1 MPRPTALRR
10 LADQIGIVPD
20 YVDQTGKETRA
31 TSDETRVAL
40 LDALGLDAATEQG
53 ARRELEALQERDA
66 DRIVAPASVLE
77 RVPGRRLHVRVTLP
91 RGTTGRVTIAAELRD
106 ERGRRFRRYGRV
118 TVPPARQGA
127 TPDWLELPLPRSL
140 ALGYH
145 TLRVGIRSAGGE
157 DEAAQSLIVVPPSCP
172 TAEEV
177 LGDRRL
183 FGLTANLYTVRSRR
197 NWGVGDLTDLRQLA
211 EWAAAAGAGFVGVNP
226 LHALLNREGAVS
238 PYSPVTRLFRNPLYL
253 DVEAVPELADSPEAQ
268 ALVTAADFRRT
279 LTQLRAADRVDYERV
294 MALKLPV
301 LRALHRTFRA
311 RHAGRDSA
319 PARAYDSFL
328 RTHGLLLDDFATW
341 SALVEH
347 LAALTGRAAE
357 AYDWHAWPEPLRDPR
372 GPAVAAFREEYA
384 EAVDFHRWLQFELD
398 TQLGGVASRARD
410 GGMPLGIYQDLAIGS
425 SPAGSDTWAFP
436 QLFVDGV
443 SVGAPPDEYSADG
456 QNWGFPPLHP
466 LRLADDGYR
475 YWIAL
480 VRASL
485 RHGGALRMD
494 HVMGLFQQF
503 WIPRGKSGRDGAYLR
518 FPSRDLLGILALEST
533 RHHALVVGED
543 LGTVPPDVPPALEKW
558 GILSSK
564 VLYFEQDEK
573 GYLPAGRYE
582 RRALATANTHD
593 MATLAGFWEGS
604 DIALRR
610 EVELIDDDAARKA
623 ERTRERERKH
633 LVRRL
638 AADGALDDGR
648 APRDDAELVGA
659 VHRFLAKT
667 PSVLVG
673 LSLDDL
679 TAERSPVNLP
689 GVGPDRYPSWTR
701 RMARSIDELPHD
713 PVVAQALPR
722 GER

>member
-10 LADQIGIVPD
+10 LADQVGIIAE

-40 LDALGLDAATEQG
+40 LAALGFDAASDQG

-66 DRIVAPASVLE
+66 DRIIPPACVLE
-77 RVPGRRLHVRVTLP
+77 LSPGRRLKARITLP
-91 RGTTGRVTIAAELRD
+91 RGTAGRVVLAAELRD
-106 ERGRRFRRYGRV
+106 EHGRRFRRYGRV
-118 TVPPARQGA
+118 TVPRG
-127 TPDWLELPLPRSL
+127 TGNSPDWLELPLPR
-140 ALGYH
+140 AVGVGYH
-145 TLRVGIRSAGGE
+145 TLRVGIRTAGGE
-157 DEAAQSLIVVPPSCP
+157 DEAAQSLIIVPPSCP
-172 TAEEV
+172 TADEV
-177 LGDRRL
+177 LGERRL

-211 EWAAAAGAGFVGVNP
+211 EWGAASGAGFIGVNP
-226 LHALLNREGAVS
+226 LHALLNRDGAVS
-238 PYSPVTRLFRNPLYL
+238 PYSPVTRLFRNPLYI

-268 ALVTAADFRRT
+268 ALIAAPDFRRA
-279 LTQLRAADRVDYERV
+279 LAELRAADRVDYARV

-301 LRALHRTFRA
+301 LRALFRTFRA
-311 RHAGRDSA
+311 RHGGTDNP
-319 PARAYDSFL
+319 PARGYGRFL
-328 RTHGLLLDDFATW
+328 RAQGSLLDDFATW
-341 SALVEH
+341 AALVEH
-347 LAALTGRAAE
+347 LAGQTGGASE
-357 AYDWHAWPEPLRDPR
+357 AYDWHAWPEPYRDPR
-372 GPAVAAFREEYA
+372 SPAVAAFREEHD

-398 TQLGGVASRARD
+398 TQLAAAAGRARD
-410 GGMPLGIYQDLAIGS
+410 AGMALGVYQDLAIGS
-425 SPAGSDTWAFP
+425 SPNGSDTWGFP

-443 SVGAPPDEYSADG
+443 SVGAPPDQYSAEG

-466 LRLADDGYR
+466 LRLADDGFR

-485 RHGGALRMD
+485 RHAGALRMD

-503 WIPRGKSGRDGAYLR
+503 WIPSGASGKEGAYVR
-518 FPSRDLLGILALEST
+518 FPSRELLGILALEST
-533 RHHALVVGED
+533 RHRALVVGED
-543 LGTVPPDVPPALEKW
+543 LGTVPAEVPPALEKW

-564 VLYFEQDEK
+564 VLYFEHDEQ
-573 GYLPAGRYE
+573 GYLPAKRYE

-610 EVELIDDDAARKA
+610 DAEIIDDDAARKA

-633 LVRRL
+633 LVSRL

-648 APRDDAELVGA
+648 EPRDDAELVGA

-701 RMARSIDELPHD
+701 RMARSIEELPHD